1 MCGIS
6 VIVALENQTHELAKI
21 PNGDMPNGVNGVDI
35 KKDHEAAKL
44 AKELD
49 DSLDII
55 AHRGPDSRG
64 QWISD
69 DKRVGPRPPL

>member
-6 VIVALENQTHELAKI
+6 VIVALQGQNHESKVIL
-21 PNGDMPNGVNGVDI
+21 NGHRPEGVNGVDI
-35 KKDHEAAKL
+35 HEDEEAAKL
-44 AKELD
+44 AIELD
-49 DSLDII
+49 QSLDII

-69 DKRVGPRPPL
+69 DKRVGPRPMT